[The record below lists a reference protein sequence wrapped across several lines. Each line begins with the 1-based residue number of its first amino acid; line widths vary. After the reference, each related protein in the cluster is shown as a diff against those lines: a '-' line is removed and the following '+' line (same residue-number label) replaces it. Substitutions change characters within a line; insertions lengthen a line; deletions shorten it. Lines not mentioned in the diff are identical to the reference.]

1 MERRRNHNAP
11 FERLIMFDNIKN
23 FGNLMKVAGQAREKA
38 AELQERLAEIR
49 VTGESGGGAVRV
61 TVNGQGKAQNVE
73 LDAPLLAGLAGDDKE
88 MVEDLIA
95 AAINDATDKVQE
107 RVMEETRKLTGGL
120 DLPGM
125 DQLIGGD
132 SGGR

>member
-1 MERRRNHNAP
+1 
-11 FERLIMFDNIKN
+11 MFDNIKN
-23 FGNLMKVAGQAREKA
+23 FGNLMKMAGQAREKA

-95 AAINDATDKVQE
+95 AAINDASDKVQE

-132 SGGR
+132 GGGQ